1 MKGAIVLLVASLAVA
16 AQASYLPTAWPLS
29 VGWNSW
35 NGLGGLNAWDNHGIA
50 AYPYAKSWSAG
61 WPVASQWNNGWNGY
75 YGGVDKLNSW
85 GLPWAGYG
93 AGAYG
98 WGHHGLAK
106 TVVPVAKQIAS
117 TPGSLHVAPV
127 PIGGEKVVGLY

>member
-1 MKGAIVLLVASLAVA
+1 MKMIIAFLVAGLAVA
-16 AQASYLPTAWPLS
+16 TQGSYLPTAWPQS
-29 VGWNSW
+29 VLWNNWSGWN
-35 NGLGGLNAWDNHGIA
+35 GLNAWDNHGIA
-50 AYPYAKSWSAG
+50 AYPYAKSWSAAG
-61 WPVASQWNNGWNGY
+61 WPVGGMDN
-75 YGGVDKLNSW
+75 YGGMDKLNSR

-93 AGAYG
+93 AGVYG

>member
-1 MKGAIVLLVASLAVA
+1 MKMIITFLVAGLAVA
-16 AQASYLPTAWPLS
+16 TQGSYLPTAWPQSGL
-29 VGWNSW
+29 WNSW
-35 NGLGGLNAWDNHGIA
+35 NGWNGLNAWDNHGIA

-61 WPVASQWNNGWNGY
+61 WPVAASLHNGWNGY
-75 YGGVDKLNSW
+75 GYDGVAKLNSW

-117 TPGSLHVAPV
+117 TSGSLHVAPV
-127 PIGGEKVVGLY
+127 PLDGVKVID

>member
-1 MKGAIVLLVASLAVA
+1 MKVFIALLVATLAVA
-16 AQASYLPTAWPLS
+16 AQGSYLPTVWPQHGAWNA
-29 VGWNSW
+29 WNGW
-35 NGLGGLNAWDNHGIA
+35 NGLNTWDNHGLV
-50 AYPYAKSWSAG
+50 AKSWSPA

-75 YGGVDKLNSW
+75 YGGVNKLNSW

-98 WGHHGLAK
+98 WGSHGLAH
-106 TVVPVAKQIAS
+106 TVVPVSKQIAS

-127 PIGGEKVVGLY
+127 PLDGVKAVLH